1 MKYIL
6 SQDYRLR
13 GWKGEPFFLEC
24 FSQRRLTRL
33 KLEEFLF
40 LLKCDGR
47 TELDP
52 ATFSVPEWMLKKG
65 VYLPYTDGRSL
76 LPEQEYRLFSN
87 RRFYHVELS
96 VTGRCNFRCKHCFN
110 AAGTKPRTVEP
121 SLEQLADMEACFRGF
136 TIDISKALN
145 A

>member
-1 MKYIL
+1 
-6 SQDYRLR
+6 
-13 GWKGEPFFLEC
+13 
-24 FSQRRLTRL
+24 
-33 KLEEFLF
+33 

-110 AAGTKPRTVEP
+110 AAGTKLRTVEP